1 MYVLC
6 MSNFTLCLQCVE
18 AVAMEMGGVLMEAV
32 NASRVFKQMITAVS
46 KIMHTNIQ
54 VKCYH

>member
-6 MSNFTLCLQCVE
+6 TSNFTLCLQCVE

-32 NASRVFKQMITAVS
+32 NASRVFKQMITAVG